1 MPWAITDEEQETSAP
16 VSCLPLRSASR
27 EQLPTA
33 LYNVALFKFVLVH
46 ISESD
51 TKLGCAAEWR

>member
-1 MPWAITDEEQETSAP
+1 MITDEEQETSAP

-51 TKLGCAAEWR
+51 TKLGRAAEWR